1 MRAFILFISIF
12 TAFFSTEIAW
22 AQRDCFL
29 ANDGDSAKYSV
40 MIDFAKAYISGI
52 GIMARQENK
61 IVCTVFN
68 EFGVSVLSF
77 SYDTDKKRTKLLNT
91 IGFINKW
98 YIKRVIKQDVNNVMS
113 SMDTSGTTYIN
124 KKKNIIYT
132 FTPLIEQNATTE

>member
-12 TAFFSTEIAW
+12 TAFFSTETAW

-29 ANDGDSAKYSV
+29 ANDGDRAKYSV
-40 MIDFAKAYISGI
+40 MIDFAKAYISGV

-68 EFGVSVLSF
+68 EFGVSILSF

-98 YIKRVIKQDVNNVMS
+98 YIKRVIKKDVNNLMS
-113 SMDTSGTTYIN
+113 TIGTSGTTYTN
-124 KKKNIIYT
+124 PQKHIIYT
-132 FTPLIEQNATTE
+132 FTPLIEQNDTTE